1 MAHATLTRRPAA
13 ALRRL
18 ARSFIAHAGS
28 MLLLFGAGL
37 FLIGAVVEASREWRL
52 ARLEQAGAPPDVA
65 VSLGELPAGAPGIGA
80 GLSSAPGASPASGDR
95 AAPVLPG
102 AGAAADPG
110 PSPTPEPAL
119 LPERIAIPAIG
130 LDVPVVEVG
139 WEARIVNGEAQGN
152 VWQTADFAA
161 GFHRDSAPLG
171 RPGNTVISGHNNI
184 RGAVFARL
192 YDLQPGDEIRL
203 FGGEQDRVYAVENK
217 YVVREEGASEARRAA
232 NARWIQAT
240 PDERLTLVSCYPPW
254 GNSHRVLVVA
264 KPLPADGAGRTAR
277 AEPAGPGAAEPLGE

>member
-13 ALRRL
+13 VLRRF
-18 ARSFIAHAGS
+18 AKSFIAHSGS
-28 MLLLFGAGL
+28 MLLFFGAGL
-37 FLIGAVVEASREWRL
+37 FLIGAGVEASREWRL
-52 ARLEQAGAPPDVA
+52 ARLERAEAPPEVA
-65 VSLGELPAGAPGIGA
+65 ALPEDRRVGDP
-80 GLSSAPGASPASGDR
+80 PA
-95 AAPVLPG
+95 PG
-102 AGAAADPG
+102 AGAGSAVEPG
-110 PSPTPEPAL
+110 PSPTPEPSL
-119 LPERIAIPAIG
+119 PPERIAIPAIG
-130 LDVPVVEVG
+130 LDAPVVEVG
-139 WEARIVNGEAQGN
+139 WEARIVNGESQGN

-184 RGAVFARL
+184 QGAVFARL
-192 YDLQPGDEIRL
+192 YDLEPGDAIHL
-203 FGGEQDRVYAVENK
+203 FGGGRDRVYAVENK

-264 KPLPADGAGRTAR
+264 KPMPTDGAGRTAR
-277 AEPAGPGAAEPLGE
+277 TEPALPGAAAPLGE